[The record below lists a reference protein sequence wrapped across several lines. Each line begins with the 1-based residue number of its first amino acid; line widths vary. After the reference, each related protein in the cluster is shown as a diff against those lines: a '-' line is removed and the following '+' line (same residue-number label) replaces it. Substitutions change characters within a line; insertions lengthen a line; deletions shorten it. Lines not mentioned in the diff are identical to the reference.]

1 MPPPQSFIS
10 PWDGADIE
18 RPSRA
23 VPAPGRIRTPPV
35 AVASADCD
43 KELPP
48 ELILLGLMS
57 SPPSRQRRKSP
68 EPGSEPGA
76 EPGEPD
82 TEEPGGASQPPSDVY
97 CNPWYDEASDEYAFW
112 VQASA
117 VKPRAAS
124 AVEDG
129 WTESELM
136 AVRILLNQIDGVAAA
151 QSEQPDSPDSRTA
164 GAPEVPFGLR
174 ARSRTVF
181 AEPETPHTASPKA
194 VAPPREPRETRE
206 PPAGPLPM
214 HLPTHTV
221 PRQRQRRSQADEA
234 AFALAAALDEAEST
248 GSPTAAC
255 RLSAAQPGAA
265 QPGAAKH
272 VAAKHGA
279 QHGGALTPSH
289 SGSNLTLK
297 LPALATALPTSF
309 ADVNVNANYDS
320 NAYHQPLRSR
330 MLHPGGCGGAGGG
343 SQMQIMKDCMSSL
356 AGSAAHDGGGG
367 AYDGA
372 RGCGGGGCGGGGGG
386 SGTRSAPVTA
396 PPTCSALKRASH
408 RQRVSAP
415 VEPAGADGSYEAVC
429 EDLAPDPPNH
439 FIAEARGAIAV
450 ARAAAAAA
458 IQPKGSSYSLTLGCL
473 AAPPARAPA
482 FAPHGQA
489 RLAQAGELGSPSAT
503 APVTA
508 QVILTAG
515 AFAATAGAT
524 AAGAT
529 AAAVAALAHPP
540 LPHATGHLGPKMARG
555 PVSRKPPREPWS
567 LETARSLETAQQGAP
582 RESPLERQMR
592 PAAPPGAIEG
602 RAHNLAPPRLPLQ
615 SPPQPPLQGHQPPP
629 QTPVEAVEAAGFVT
643 SFDGGRVGSSTST
656 APTASTTRAAALA
669 TAGEIAGR
677 SRGDRGGR
685 RRGCHEHARRPNGRR
700 TGAPATTQPE
710 RAASGASAR
719 GGDRARRA
727 ASGHRSCQ
735 LRTHA
740 ADPRDAA
747 RGGRRRQG
755 SHRAAGSWS
764 DACKQC
770 FGAASGAYG
779 RHQRAT
785 QPCGARLGEA
795 TLTSAC
801 CRRWLTSAC
810 CRRWRWPS
818 PPDRLARDS
827 RVTVSAWGA
836 AALAE
841 APHTSAATRGPLSS
855 LHLGPPRAQRSAA
868 LSLCIQKLNRN
879 SNTPRRAR
887 PNVQVHA
894 SRGDRQTTRVTTY
907 TGHSPHRARARG
919 AG

>member
-124 AVEDG
+124 AAEDG

-194 VAPPREPRETRE
+194 VAPPREPREPRE

-343 SQMQIMKDCMSSL
+343 SQMQIMKDCMCSL

-482 FAPHGQA
+482 FAPHGHA

-515 AFAATAGAT
+515 AFATAAGAT

-582 RESPLERQMR
+582 RESPLERHLERQMR

-629 QTPVEAVEAAGFVT
+629 QTPVEAVEAVEAAGFVT
-643 SFDGGRVGSSTST
+643 SLDGGRVGSSTST

-677 SRGDRGGR
+677 SRGDRGEIEAAAGEVAMSTR
-685 RRGCHEHARRPNGRR
+685 ADR
-700 TGAPATTQPE
+700 TGAAPA
-710 RAASGASAR
+710 
-719 GGDRARRA
+719 
-727 ASGHRSCQ
+727 
-735 LRTHA
+735 
-740 ADPRDAA
+740 
-747 RGGRRRQG
+747 
-755 SHRAAGSWS
+755 
-764 DACKQC
+764 
-770 FGAASGAYG
+770 
-779 RHQRAT
+779 
-785 QPCGARLGEA
+785 
-795 TLTSAC
+795 
-801 CRRWLTSAC
+801 
-810 CRRWRWPS
+810 
-818 PPDRLARDS
+818 
-827 RVTVSAWGA
+827 
-836 AALAE
+836 
-841 APHTSAATRGPLSS
+841 PL
-855 LHLGPPRAQRSAA
+855 PPRNQNAQRQARQLEAA
-868 LSLCIQKLNRN
+868 I
-879 SNTPRRAR
+879 
-887 PNVQVHA
+887 
-894 SRGDRQTTRVTTY
+894 
-907 TGHSPHRARARG
+907 ARG
-919 AG
+919 AQRAAIAAANSERTQRILAMQHGGGGDAKGLIEQLAHGQMHASSALGPLVAPMGAINGPHNPVGRGSVRPR